1 MSEYTPFKMKG
12 PSLLKMT
19 SPAKQAPEKKQKG
32 PVEKAKRDRKLEEQI
47 GDIGDKINFAGED
60 LHQDRISKEE
70 HDARVKILRAKE
82 KVAIA
87 ENRRKQGLGPEK
99 K

>member
-1 MSEYTPFKMKG
+1 MSEYTPYKMKG
-12 PSLLKMT
+12 PSLYSS

-32 PVEKAKRDRKLEEQI
+32 PVETTNRDRKLEEQI
-47 GDIGDKINFAGED
+47 GSIGDDINNAGED
-60 LHQDRISKEE
+60 LFQERISKEE

>member
-12 PSLLKMT
+12 FSGFQS

-32 PVEKAKRDRKLEEQI
+32 PVEKVNRDRKLEEQI
-47 GDIGDKINFAGED
+47 GDIGDKINDTGED
-60 LHQDRISKEE
+60 LFQERISKEE
-70 HDARVKILRAKE
+70 HDARVRILRAKE
-82 KVAIA
+82 KVAIT